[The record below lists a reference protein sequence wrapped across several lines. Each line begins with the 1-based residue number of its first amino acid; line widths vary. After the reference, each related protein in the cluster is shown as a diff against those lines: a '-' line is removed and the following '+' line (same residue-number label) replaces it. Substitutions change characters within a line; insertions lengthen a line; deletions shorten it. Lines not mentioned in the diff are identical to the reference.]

1 MDLGIPAL
9 TFALALA
16 AGIAAQSLARHLRV
30 PGIVLLLAVGVLLGP
45 DVANVVRPET
55 LGHGLDEIVGLAVA
69 VVLFEGG
76 LNLGWKRLRAE
87 AVTIRR
93 LITVGGGITAAGASV
108 AAMWIMGWSWRPA
121 VLFGAIVTVTGP
133 TVITPLLRRIRV
145 KRNLQTILEAEAV
158 LIDPI
163 GAILAVVLLEFVLS
177 TTTMSAAASLLGL
190 PLRLA
195 AGAALGIGGGLL
207 LGRLLRSEWLVPEGY
222 ENVFTLAMVLA
233 LFEVSNAIFPESG
246 IMAAAV
252 AGLVVGNM
260 RTRVAAELREFKEQ
274 LTVLLVGLLFVL
286 LAADV
291 RVAEVL
297 DLGWPGGLTVLAL
310 MLVVRPL
317 DVAVSAAGSELSR
330 RDRLFLSW
338 LAPRGIVAAA
348 IATLFARRLGAEG
361 VAGAEQLLA
370 LVFLVIAATVVVQ
383 GGTAGLV
390 ATWLGVR
397 NPLRG
402 WAVLGANALGRA
414 LAWSMQRG
422 DEPVVVIDRNAS
434 EVQAADREGHRVVY
448 GDASQERTLLQ
459 ADVESRRGFIGV
471 TPSDSMNLLL
481 ARRAADLTGVPESLV
496 AIDRRT
502 QSVTTAQVLEA
513 GSRILF
519 GREIELE
526 DWIHRFLHGAVCV
539 ERWRLDRVGEDSQAA
554 ALAPPILP
562 IALERNGRAFPI
574 DERTEIRAGDVLCLG
589 MSSTDEGP
597 RVRLRRAGWLP
608 VETDGR
614 YSCRR

>member
-16 AGIAAQSLARHLRV
+16 AGIAAQSLARHLRI

-45 DVANVVRPET
+45 DVANVVRPDT

-195 AGAALGIGGGLL
+195 AGAALGVGGGLL
-207 LGRLLRSEWLVPEGY
+207 LGWLLRSEWLVPEGY

-233 LFEVSNAIFPESG
+233 LFEVSNAIFAESG

-348 IATLFARRLGAEG
+348 IASLFARRLGAEG

-402 WAVLGANALGRA
+402 WAILGANALGRA

-434 EVQAADREGHRVVY
+434 EVQAAGREGHRVVY

-502 QSVTTAQVLEA
+502 QSVTTAQVLET

-519 GREIELE
+519 GREIEIE
-526 DWIHRFLHGAVCV
+526 DWIHRLLHGAVCV
-539 ERWRLDRVGEDSQAA
+539 ERWRLEGDGEDSQAA
-554 ALAPPILP
+554 ALDPPILP
-562 IALERNGRAFPI
+562 IALERDGKAFPI

-589 MSSTDEGP
+589 MSSADEGP
-597 RVRLRRAGWLP
+597 RARLRRAGWLP
-608 VETDGR
+608 VETAGR